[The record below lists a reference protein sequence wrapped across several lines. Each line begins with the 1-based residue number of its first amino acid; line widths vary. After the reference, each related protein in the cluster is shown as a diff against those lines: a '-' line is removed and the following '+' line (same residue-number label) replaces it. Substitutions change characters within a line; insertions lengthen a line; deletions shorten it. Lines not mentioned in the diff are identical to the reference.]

1 MSNTSI
7 FLRKRIFQG
16 GGEFSPRGELVIG
29 YNLGFVGLCKLGIST
44 QLKLVCRHLSVEGFM
59 VWLNT
64 NATEGINI

>member
-16 GGEFSPRGELVIG
+16 GGEFPPRGELVIG